1 MCTTIH
7 RGQQLCQVLR
17 NLLQWF
23 LRFHRQT
30 DKVNQPQNP
39 ISGPRDLLRVNIGA
53 RLMKWDNA
61 IVIIFLLHFKIL
73 YLKGLTE
80 TGFKPS

>member
-1 MCTTIH
+1 
-7 RGQQLCQVLR
+7 
-17 NLLQWF
+17 
-23 LRFHRQT
+23 
-30 DKVNQPQNP
+30 
-39 ISGPRDLLRVNIGA
+39 LLRVNIGA

-73 YLKGLTE
+73 YIKGLTE